1 LKGGRPTRRLYVL
14 VASAVIATLLIALTM
29 STLSAQGVSKR
40 YGAIAAVPS
49 LVRGVDGYGATQRQ
63 AKRAAIK
70 ECRQFA
76 SHYRRKYAGDCQ
88 GAVWVRNGWIAI
100 AFERTVEQPYSDLAW
115 GSGWGHTKDSAKYQ
129 ARKVCRRYAQEK
141 CEVKSVY
148 ETPVRDPSLGSKGG
162 SW

>member
-1 LKGGRPTRRLYVL
+1 LKGGRPTRRLYIL
-14 VASAVIATLLIALTM
+14 LASAVIATLLIALTM

-40 YGAIAAVPS
+40 YSAIAAVPS
-49 LVRGVDGYGATQRQ
+49 LVRGVEGYGATLRQ

-76 SHYRRKYAGDCQ
+76 SHRRKYAGDCQ

-100 AFERTVEQPYSDLAW
+100 AFERSVEKPYSELGW

-129 ARKVCRRYAQEK
+129 ARKVCRGYAKEK

-148 ETPVRDPSLGSKGG
+148 ETLVRDPSVPSKGG

>member
-1 LKGGRPTRRLYVL
+1 LKGERPSRRLYVL
-14 VASAVIATLLIALTM
+14 LASAVIATLLIALTM
-29 STLSAQGVSKR
+29 STVSAQGESKR

-49 LVRGVDGYGATQRQ
+49 LVRGVDGYGATLRQ

-76 SHYRRKYAGDCQ
+76 SHRRKYAGDCQ

-100 AFERTVEQPYSDLAW
+100 AFERSVEQPYSELAW
-115 GSGWGHTKDSAKYQ
+115 GSGWGHRKDSAKYQ
-129 ARKVCRRYAQEK
+129 ARKVCRGHTQEK
-141 CEVKSVY
+141 CEVQSVY
-148 ETPVRDPSLGSKGG
+148 ETPVRDPSLRSKGS

>member
-1 LKGGRPTRRLYVL
+1 MRRLYVL
-14 VASAVIATLLIALTM
+14 IASAGIATFLIALTM
-29 STLSAQGVSKR
+29 STVSAQGVSKR

-49 LVRGVDGYGATQRQ
+49 LIKGVDGYGSTLKQ
-63 AKRAAIK
+63 ARSAAIE

-76 SHYRRKYAGDCQ
+76 SRWRKYAGDCQ

-100 AFERTVEQPYSDLAW
+100 AFERTAEQPYSDLAW
-115 GSGWGHTKDSAKYQ
+115 GSGWGHTKDSAKYE
-129 ARKVCRRYAQEK
+129 ARQVCRRYAQEK
-141 CEVKSVY
+141 CEVKGAY

>member
-14 VASAVIATLLIALTM
+14 LASAVIATLLITLTM
-29 STLSAQGVSKR
+29 STLSAQGMSKR

-49 LVRGVDGYGATQRQ
+49 LVRGVEGYGATLRQ
-63 AKRAAIK
+63 AKSAAIK

-76 SHYRRKYAGDCQ
+76 SHRRKYAGDCQ

-100 AFERTVEQPYSDLAW
+100 AFERSVEQPYSELAW
-115 GSGWGHTKDSAKYQ
+115 GSGWGHSKDSAKDQ

-141 CEVKSVY
+141 CEVKRVY
-148 ETPVRDPSLGSKGG
+148 ETPVRDPSLRSKGG

>member
-14 VASAVIATLLIALTM
+14 LASAVIATLLIALTM
-29 STLSAQGVSKR
+29 CTLSAQGVSKR

-49 LVRGVDGYGATQRQ
+49 LVRSVDGYGATLRQ

-70 ECRQFA
+70 ECRQVA
-76 SHYRRKYAGDCQ
+76 SHRRKYAGDCQ

-100 AFERTVEQPYSDLAW
+100 AFERSVEQPYSELAW
-115 GSGWGHTKDSAKYQ
+115 GSGWGHTKESAKYQ

-148 ETPVRDPSLGSKGG
+148 QTPKRIPDAC
-162 SW
+162 

>member
-1 LKGGRPTRRLYVL
+1 MKGEKPTRRLYVL
-14 VASAVIATLLIALTM
+14 LASAVIATLLIALTM

-49 LVRGVDGYGATQRQ
+49 LVRGVDGYGATLRQ

-76 SHYRRKYAGDCQ
+76 SHRRKYAGDCQ

-100 AFERTVEQPYSDLAW
+100 AFERTVEQPHSELGW
-115 GSGWGHTKDSAKYQ
+115 GSGWGHSKDSAKYQ

-141 CEVKSVY
+141 CEVQSVY
-148 ETPVRDPSLGSKGG
+148 ETPVRDSSVRSKGG

>member
-1 LKGGRPTRRLYVL
+1 LKGEKPTRRLYVL
-14 VASAVIATLLIALTM
+14 LASAVIATLLIALTM

-40 YGAIAAVPS
+40 YGAISAVPS
-49 LVRGVDGYGATQRQ
+49 LVRGVDGYGATLRQ

-76 SHYRRKYAGDCQ
+76 SHRRKYAGDCQ

-115 GSGWGHTKDSAKYQ
+115 GSGWGHTKDSARYQ
-129 ARKVCRRYAQEK
+129 ARNVCRRYAQEK
-141 CEVKSVY
+141 CEVKAAY
-148 ETPVRDPSLGSKGG
+148 ETPARDPSLESKGG

>member
-1 LKGGRPTRRLYVL
+1 MRRLCVL
-14 VASAVIATLLIALTM
+14 IASAVIAVLLIALTM
-29 STLSAQGVSKR
+29 STVSAQGTSKR

-49 LVRGVDGYGATQRQ
+49 LVRGVDGYGATLKQ
-63 AKRAAIK
+63 AKNAAIE

-76 SHYRRKYAGDCQ
+76 SQWRKYAGDCQ

-115 GSGWGHTKDSAKYQ
+115 GSGWGHTKDGAKYQ
-129 ARKVCRRYAQEK
+129 ARNVCRRYAQEK
-141 CEVKSVY
+141 CEVKSAY

>member
-1 LKGGRPTRRLYVL
+1 MGRLYVL
-14 VASAVIATLLIALTM
+14 LASAVIATLLIALTM
-29 STLSAQGVSKR
+29 STVSAQGVSKR

-49 LVRGVDGYGATQRQ
+49 LVRGVDGYGATPRQ

-76 SHYRRKYAGDCQ
+76 SHHRRKYAGDCQ

-100 AFERTVEQPYSDLAW
+100 AFERSVEQPYSELAW
-115 GSGWGHTKDSAKYQ
+115 GSGWGHKKDSAKDQ
-129 ARKVCRRYAQEK
+129 ARKVCRRYAKEK

-148 ETPVRDPSLGSKGG
+148 ETPVRDPSLRSKGG

>member
-1 LKGGRPTRRLYVL
+1 MRRLYVL
-14 VASAVIATLLIALTM
+14 IASAVIATLLIALTM
-29 STLSAQGVSKR
+29 STVSAQGVGKR
-40 YGAIAAVPS
+40 HGAIAAVPS
-49 LVRGVDGYGATQRQ
+49 LVRGVDGYGATLKQ
-63 AKRAAIK
+63 ARSAAME

-76 SHYRRKYAGDCQ
+76 SHRRKYAGDCQ

-115 GSGWGHTKDSAKYQ
+115 GSGWGHTKDSARYQ
-129 ARKVCRRYAQEK
+129 ARNVCRQYAKEK
-141 CEVKSVY
+141 CEIKGAY

>member
-1 LKGGRPTRRLYVL
+1 M
-14 VASAVIATLLIALTM
+14 IATLLIALTM
-29 STLSAQGVSKR
+29 SSVSAQGVSKR

-49 LVRGVDGYGATQRQ
+49 LVRGIDGYGATLRQ

-100 AFERTVEQPYSDLAW
+100 AFERSVEQPYSELAW
-115 GSGWGHTKDSAKYQ
+115 GSGWGHRKDSAKDQ
-129 ARKVCRRYAQEK
+129 ARKVCQGHTQEK

-148 ETPVRDPSLGSKGG
+148 QTPVRDPSLRSKGG

>member
-1 LKGGRPTRRLYVL
+1 MRRLYVL
-14 VASAVIATLLIALTM
+14 IASAGIATFLIALTM
-29 STLSAQGVSKR
+29 STVSAQGVSKR

-49 LVRGVDGYGATQRQ
+49 LVRGVDGYGSTLKQ
-63 AKRAAIK
+63 ARSAAIE

-76 SHYRRKYAGDCQ
+76 SHWRKYAGDCQ

-100 AFERTVEQPYSDLAW
+100 AFERTVEEPYSDLAW
-115 GSGWGHTKDSAKYQ
+115 GSGWGHTKDSAKDQ

-141 CEVKSVY
+141 CEVKGAY